1 MLIKTIK
8 YEDLDGNEITEK
20 FYFRLTEA
28 EALEWFYSNQDS
40 SYIDTLKD
48 LFIVRLERN
57 LSTIEHL

>member
-28 EALEWFYSNQDS
+28 EALEWFYSFVWREI
-40 SYIDTLKD
+40 Y
-48 LFIVRLERN
+48 R
-57 LSTIEHL
+57 